1 LQERKGRE
9 TELAQ
14 RRGQRKKAS
23 EPARALDAPAAG
35 GGQLTFV
42 DEGEAKQ
49 YLKDIKRELLYLFGF
64 TPIPAPILSG
74 PYYAKKGHA
83 RGEQRRLRDIHRS
96 ALIILRLYAYGKDYC
111 FPSNKTLSKI
121 LCQKQ
126 DYTKKIVRDL
136 DNDFAL
142 IARNERFNEDG
153 SQTSNVTKLRRLDK
167 GWVEDFNQKIT
178 GVAGKT
184 TKIKEFHSKHEDH
197 QSTYDSIGIDN
208 LVLIHYAGVLS
219 PSAFITLCL
228 LIVLHKMRIYYFSG
242 YDLANIR
249 GVSKS
254 KIYRDLDEIEAT
266 GLVEMIEKK
275 RGTQRTILHKY
286 PSLELILEYCKRDI
300 KYVQALSKII
310 EDIPG
315 HVLHQIFG
323 DHSVD
328 KIIDGLISAST
339 SSVAVSV
346 PYSAPPPNEYSDG
359 VPYSAPPISSGRKRG
374 VPYGAP
380 GDKNARMGVPHSATP
395 VSQIDP
401 PMNNRY
407 IEEPILNNVIEKE
420 TAATESVD
428 NGTKNF
434 QRRTAGKGYFKHEIP
449 EAVVGEI
456 REFVKEEI
464 CDFLDDHASL
474 NNYVFLADLC
484 YDNGKEYCEVIWRA
498 KSLFKYER
506 TAGAVKNEKRYFN
519 SLLRKVMRDEYKI
532 EIPRIR
538 NS

>member
-1 LQERKGRE
+1 MQERKGSNLK
-9 TELAQ
+9 TAQ
-14 RRGQRKKAS
+14 GRGQSKKAS
-23 EPARALDAPAAG
+23 EPARKLSAPTG

-42 DEGEAKQ
+42 DEDEAKQ
-49 YLKDIKRELLYLFGF
+49 CLKDIKRELLYLFGF
-64 TPIPAPILSG
+64 TPVPAPILCG
-74 PYYAKKGHA
+74 PYHAKKQAGG
-83 RGEQRRLRDIHRS
+83 GEPRRLRDIHRA

-121 LCQKQ
+121 LAQKQ

-153 SQTSNVTKLRRLDK
+153 SQTSNITKLRRLDK
-167 GWVEDFNQKIT
+167 GWVEDFNRKIAEI
-178 GVAGKT
+178 AGRGGKA
-184 TKIKEFHSKHEDH
+184 KEFHSVHEDQ

-208 LVLIHYAGVLS
+208 LILMHYAGALS
-219 PSAFITLCL
+219 PSAFVTLCL

-249 GVSKS
+249 GASKS
-254 KIYRDLDEIEAT
+254 KIYRDLDEIAAT
-266 GLVEMIEKK
+266 GLVEIIEKK
-275 RGTQRTILHKY
+275 RGMQRTILHKY
-286 PSLELILEYCKRDI
+286 PSLELILEYCKRDV

-310 EDIPG
+310 EDVPG

-328 KIIDGLISAST
+328 KIIEGLISAP
-339 SSVAVSV
+339 SSNVSIGV
-346 PYSAPPPNEYSDG
+346 PYSAPPPSDCSAG
-359 VPYSAPPISSGRKRG
+359 VPYSAPPIPSGRKRG
-374 VPYGAP
+374 VPYSAP
-380 GDKNARMGVPHSATP
+380 GDKKTRGVPHSATP

-401 PMNNRY
+401 PLNNRY
-407 IEEPILNNVIEKE
+407 IEEPIFNNVIEKE
-420 TAATESVD
+420 ASSPD
-428 NGTKNF
+428 SFYNGVKNP
-434 QRRTAGKGYFKHEIP
+434 RKRTAGKSYFKHEIP

-456 REFVKEEI
+456 REFVTEEI
-464 CDFLDDHASL
+464 CNLLDDHASL
-474 NNYVFLADLC
+474 NNYVFLAELC
-484 YDNGKEYCEVIWRA
+484 YDNGCEYNEVIWKA

-532 EIPRIR
+532 EIPQTRGK
-538 NS
+538 